1 MPTARERI
9 VLGQIVRID
18 ESYARQL
25 RVPPVVLFSVLAT
38 AAVID
43 VLVLLLATVF
53 RAKAPVASR
62 PGIKALR
69 KGPEFMVT
77 PIWVRDADD
86 SLVELEVHGHLNA
99 SALVRTDRIRT
110 IAYRQK
116 GRDVPFRVGDLE
128 NLTTGRITR
137 PRRATLWTHF
147 GAPLMIQ
154 AMLGALL
161 LTLVPGYALL
171 NAVR

>member
-1 MPTARERI
+1 MSTAASRI

-25 RVPPVVLFSVLAT
+25 RVPPATLLSVLAA

-43 VLVLLLATVF
+43 VLALLLATVF
-53 RAKAPVASR
+53 RARAPVASR
-62 PGIKALR
+62 PGLKALR

-77 PIWVRDADD
+77 PIWVRDADG

-99 SALVRTDRIRT
+99 SALIRTDRIRT
-110 IAYRQK
+110 TVYRQK
-116 GRDVPFRVGDLE
+116 GRDLPPRVGDLE

-161 LTLVPGYALL
+161 FTLVPSCALL
-171 NAVR
+171 HAVH